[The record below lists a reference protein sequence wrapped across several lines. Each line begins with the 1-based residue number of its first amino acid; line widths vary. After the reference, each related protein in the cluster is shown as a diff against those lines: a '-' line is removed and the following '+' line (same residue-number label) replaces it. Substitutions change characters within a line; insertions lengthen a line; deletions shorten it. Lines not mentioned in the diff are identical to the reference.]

1 MDYLI
6 KTYIDAC
13 TPELL
18 KCGFARKNKA
28 FVRVVNDV
36 MQILVFEK
44 LRSGRNCRVRFSI
57 VPLCLR
63 IEKEYIVDGVYSRY
77 LRQFELANSREY
89 DDWEYDPKSE
99 ESMDKCIKEIIRYIN
114 SYLLPLFDRANSC
127 ETALP
132 ELIKLEKLFN
142 DIRLEG
148 LRRSGIKDGAC
159 PGAEFNLIDSVK
171 YYMALR
177 IGDYDFALKS
187 RGALLQQNVD
197 AYNSVLEMGFMTEEV
212 KRRREEGIANL
223 REDISRLERRDEAS
237 IRQLITENEAYSLS
251 NLKAVIKGL

>member
-13 TPELL
+13 TPELI

-36 MQILVFEK
+36 MQNISIEK
-44 LRSGRNCRVRFSI
+44 LRSGRTCRVRFSI

-63 IEKEYIVDGVYSRY
+63 IEKEYIADGVYSRY

-99 ESMDKCIKEIIRYIN
+99 ESMDKCVLEIIRYIK

-127 ETALP
+127 KTALP

-148 LRRSGIKDGAC
+148 LRIAGREDRAS
-159 PGAEFNLIDSVK
+159 PGAELNLIDSVK
-171 YYMALR
+171 YYMALK

-197 AYNSVLEMGFMTEEV
+197 AYNSVLDMGFITEEV

-223 REDISRLERRDEAS
+223 REDVSRLERRDEAS
-237 IRQLITENEAYSLS
+237 IRQLITENEVYSFS